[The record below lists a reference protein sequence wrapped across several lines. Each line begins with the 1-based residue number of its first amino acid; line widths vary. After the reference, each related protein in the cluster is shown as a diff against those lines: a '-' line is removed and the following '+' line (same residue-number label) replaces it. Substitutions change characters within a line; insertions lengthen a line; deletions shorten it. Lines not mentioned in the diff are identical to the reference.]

1 MYHWLVI
8 IMKQIKLSI
17 INHQW
22 SIINNQSGYT
32 LIELLVVM
40 AIAGIL
46 LSFVTI
52 NLLHVQQG
60 TSLSTAEEMLI
71 ADIRSQQMKAIQG
84 TSGGGSFGIHF
95 SSDNTYAL
103 FQGVTYDASSPTNTS
118 VNVDGPITFVSGTDI
133 IFDSSSGAVHNFT
146 SPLSIT
152 VTNTASSDQKT
163 IQLNRYGVI
172 TQE

>member
-1 MYHWLVI
+1 
-8 IMKQIKLSI
+8 MKKRCSQA
-17 INHQW
+17 
-22 SIINNQSGYT
+22 GYT

-40 AIAGIL
+40 GIAGIL
-46 LSFVTI
+46 LGFVTI

-71 ADIRSQQMKAIQG
+71 ADMRSQQMKAMQG

-95 SSDNTYAL
+95 SSDNTYTL
-103 FQGVTYDASSPTNTS
+103 FQGASYDASSSTNFPVS
-118 VNVDGPITFVSGTDI
+118 VDGPVTFASGSDI
-133 IFDSSSGAVHNFT
+133 IFDSVSGAVHNFN
-146 SPLSIT
+146 SPVSVT
-152 VTNTASSDQKT
+152 VTNTASSDQKI